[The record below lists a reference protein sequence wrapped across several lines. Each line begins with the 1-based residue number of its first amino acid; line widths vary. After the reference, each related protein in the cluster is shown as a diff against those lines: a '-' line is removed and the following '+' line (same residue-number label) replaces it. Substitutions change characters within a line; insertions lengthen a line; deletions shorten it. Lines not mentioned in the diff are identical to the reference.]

1 MKKEINWT
9 DKSVVISSD
18 ATELENAK
26 SVIERLSIKVNLGIL
41 KVHIIMNYL
50 LFWQNPWKTVG
61 KNS

>member
-9 DKSVVISSD
+9 DKSVVIGSD

-41 KVHIIMNYL
+41 KVHIIMNYS
-50 LFWQNPWKTVG
+50 LFWQNPWKTVE